1 MMRGIRR
8 LVVFA
13 AATGLLATA
22 AVSASLGVA
31 QADNFAAACGG
42 NTGNSFICNLDTT
55 ISSPGSITVS
65 VDSGAASE
73 NVNVNWTVT
82 CADSTG
88 SQSQQGATVNAA
100 TPLHVP
106 LMPLPES
113 AM

>member
-55 ISSPGSITVS
+55 ISSPGSITLRSAAPAQFVTRLAAKPQVMAS
-65 VDSGAASE
+65 HAGADGGMA
-73 NVNVNWTVT
+73 
-82 CADSTG
+82 
-88 SQSQQGATVNAA
+88 
-100 TPLHVP
+100 
-106 LMPLPES
+106 
-113 AM
+113 